1 MTNPKIIKI
10 PEGPRNKALS
20 YDGGVN
26 VGQKAGANRGG
37 RFSHS
42 FNRTPYA
49 PTGSGGGNNYK
60 SGGGKISKYYSAGGT
75 VITGRD

>member
-20 YDGGVN
+20 YDGGVS

-60 SGGGKISKYYSAGGT
+60 LAVVKFQNIIPL
-75 VITGRD
+75 VVL

>member
-10 PEGPRNKALS
+10 PEGPRNKELMFDRGANVGS
-20 YDGGVN
+20 KAGVN
-26 VGQKAGANRGG
+26 KGK
-37 RFSHS
+37 
-42 FNRTPYA
+42 RTPYA

-60 SGGGKISKYYSAGGT
+60 AGGGKISKYYSAGGT